1 MKWRS
6 NSIGRFYDS
15 DESTVVYFDSHSGDT
30 HLLSDF
36 TAHVMRQLGDQLLT
50 IDELVTQILP
60 SIDFEDLRDLE
71 AAVPNV
77 LAELVDLDILKQE

>member
-60 SIDFEDLRDLE
+60 SIDSEDRQDLE
-71 AAVPNV
+71 AAIPTV

>member
-15 DESTVVYFDSHSGDT
+15 DEGTVVYFDPHSGDT
-30 HLLSDF
+30 HLLSEF
-36 TAHVMRQLGDQLLT
+36 AAHIMRQLGDQLLT